1 MSFLKTL
8 AQKYR
13 VEATDAKDIVKA
25 IGALLVLVDELK
37 KGVTADDILSD
48 MYFDAQEHS
57 QNKAHLNSLKAA
69 LPQLEK
75 LISGLHSD
83 ISKHQVTVKI

>member
-1 MSFLKTL
+1 MSFIAKINKVV
-8 AQKYR
+8 A
-13 VEATDAKDIVKA
+13 ADARDSVKA

-48 MYFDAQEHS
+48 MYFEQEHS
-57 QNKAHLNSLKAA
+57 QNKTHLNNLKSA

-75 LISGLHSD
+75 LVSGLHSD
-83 ISKHQVTVKI
+83 ISKHSVTVKI